1 MWRSCSRAER
11 KEERKT
17 DNKGVFDIRQW
28 ITGGAAEIYILGD
41 IVDER
46 WYEEETSLQS
56 VIDAIKGL
64 DTQEISIYI
73 DSYGGSVAAGWGIYN
88 ALRQHPAKV
97 KTYGVGFVASAALY
111 PFLAGDE
118 RYASPLSA
126 YYLHEAWTSASGYAD
141 ELRRA
146 ADQIESITDIGVNA
160 FVERAGMER
169 DKVLELMH
177 EETWLT
183 PEAALE
189 LGIATAITQESGSG
203 PAQSARR
210 EIMQRLT
217 QPHEEK
223 KTPTPKPGKSI
234 MEMLAGVFND

>member
-1 MWRSCSRAER
+1 ME
-11 KEERKT
+11 
-17 DNKGVFDIRQW
+17 NKGVFNIRQQ
-28 ITGGAAEIYILGD
+28 AAGSKVEIYIFGD
-41 IVDER
+41 VV
-46 WYEEETSLQS
+46 EEKWCDYETSPKS
-56 VIDAIKGL
+56 VIDVIQGL
-64 DTQEISIYI
+64 DTQEISVYI

-118 RYASPLSA
+118 RYASTLSA
-126 YYLHEAWTSASGYAD
+126 YYMHEAWTSASGYAD

-146 ADQIESITDIGVNA
+146 ADQIESLTDVGVNA

-217 QPHEEK
+217 QPKQK
-223 KTPTPKPGKSI
+223 KTNTDPEPGSSI
-234 MEMLAGVFND
+234 MQMLAGIFNA

>member
-1 MWRSCSRAER
+1 ME
-11 KEERKT
+11 
-17 DNKGVFDIRQW
+17 NKGVFNIRQQ
-28 ITGGAAEIYILGD
+28 AAGSKVEIYIFGD
-41 IVDER
+41 VVDEQ
-46 WYEEETSLQS
+46 WWSDETSPKS
-56 VIDAIKGL
+56 VVDAIKGL
-64 DTQEISIYI
+64 DTQEISVYI

-97 KTYGVGFVASAALY
+97 RTYGVGFVASAALY

-118 RYASPLSA
+118 RYASTLSA
-126 YYLHEAWTSASGYAD
+126 YYMHEAWTSASGYAD

-217 QPHEEK
+217 QPREEK

-234 MEMLAGVFND
+234 MEMLAGVFKD

>member
-1 MWRSCSRAER
+1 M
-11 KEERKT
+11 
-17 DNKGVFDIRQW
+17 
-28 ITGGAAEIYILGD
+28 LGD

-46 WYEEETSLQS
+46 WYAEETSPQS

-64 DTQEISIYI
+64 DTQEISVYI

-88 ALRQHPAKV
+88 ALRQHPAKI

-146 ADQIESITDIGVNA
+146 ADQIESLTDVGVNA

-169 DKVLELMH
+169 DKVLELMRA
-177 EETWLT
+177 ETWLT
-183 PEAALE
+183 PESALE
-189 LGIATAITQESGSG
+189 LGIATALIKDDSGG

-217 QPHEEK
+217 QPKQK
-223 KTPTPKPGKSI
+223 KTNTDPEPGSSI
-234 MEMLAGVFND
+234 MEMLAGIFNA

>member
-64 DTQEISIYI
+64 DTQEISVYI

-126 YYLHEAWTSASGYAD
+126 YYLHEAWTRASGYAD

-189 LGIATAITQESGSG
+189 LGIATAIMQESGSG

-217 QPHEEK
+217 QPREEE

>member
-1 MWRSCSRAER
+1 MWRSCSQAER

-17 DNKGVFDIRQW
+17 DNKGVFDIRQQA
-28 ITGGAAEIYILGD
+28 TGGAAEIYILGD

-46 WYEEETSLQS
+46 YYEGETSPQS

-64 DTQEISIYI
+64 DTQEISVYI

-126 YYLHEAWTSASGYAD
+126 YYLHEAWTIASGYAD

-169 DKVLELMH
+169 DKVLELMR
-177 EETWLT
+177 EETWLS
-183 PEAALE
+183 PEAALK

-217 QPHEEK
+217 QPREEK

>member
-1 MWRSCSRAER
+1 M
-11 KEERKT
+11 
-17 DNKGVFDIRQW
+17 
-28 ITGGAAEIYILGD
+28 LGD

-46 WYEEETSLQS
+46 WYAEETSPQS

-64 DTQEISIYI
+64 DTQEISVYI

-146 ADQIESITDIGVNA
+146 ADQIESLTDVGVNA

-169 DKVLELMH
+169 DKVLELMR

-183 PEAALE
+183 PESALE
-189 LGIATAITQESGSG
+189 LGIATALIKDDSGG

-217 QPHEEK
+217 QPKQK
-223 KTPTPKPGKSI
+223 KTNTDPEPGSSI
-234 MEMLAGVFND
+234 MEMLAGIFNA